1 MSINIKASHKGR
13 LHRALGIPQGRKLTE
28 AEIKRA
34 EHSRKPS
41 VRREA
46 QFADN
51 ARKFKH

>member
-1 MSINIKASHKGR
+1 MSINIKPSHKGR
-13 LHRALGIPQGRKLTE
+13 LHAALGIPQSRKLTL
-28 AEIKRA
+28 AQIKKA